1 MRKTG
6 LFLLLFVLLLQCT
19 PSEPSVQTDIP
30 DEKLSQIMSD
40 LNIADAATNGLAG
53 YEKDSLMKVYF
64 NQIFEMHGI
73 EQERFEKNLEALSA
87 NILRMESVVRAA
99 DSLLVQKDSFYMKRD
114 TSKSIL
120 GR

>member
-1 MRKTG
+1 MKRTG
-6 LFLLLFVLLLQCT
+6 YCLSLLVLLFQCA
-19 PSEPSVQTDIP
+19 PREPQVVTDLP
-30 DEKLSQIMSD
+30 DEKITQIMAD
-40 LNIADAATNGLAG
+40 LYVADAATNGLAG

-64 NQIFEMHGI
+64 KQVFEMHGI
-73 EQERFEKNLEALSA
+73 EQERYERNLEGLSV

-99 DSLLVQKDSFYMKRD
+99 DSLLLQRDSFYMKKD

>member
-1 MRKTG
+1 MKRTG
-6 LFLLLFVLLLQCT
+6 LYVLLIVLLCQCA
-19 PSEPSVQTDIP
+19 PREPKVVTDLP
-30 DEKLSQIMSD
+30 DEKITKIMAD
-40 LNIADAATNGLAG
+40 LYVADAATNGLAG

-64 NQIFEMHGI
+64 KQVFEMHGI
-73 EQERFEKNLEALSA
+73 EQERYERNIEGLSA

-99 DSLLVQKDSFYMKRD
+99 DSLLLQRDSFYMKKD